1 MNQSISPLSGHQRR
15 LYVFD
20 LDGTLTD
27 SEETIYQA
35 AVSTLA
41 EYGIHNA
48 ISPEQMRTRIGAH
61 FADIFRD
68 LDIPITDVESFI
80 EKYIVHYFRYIDGTY
95 LYHGVEELLRNLKAA
110 GHTVALLTT
119 KAQDQADL
127 IIDHFQLRTYFDLV
141 MGRRPELPVKP
152 DPGGLLTIIWEL
164 GFTPETTVMIGDSEF
179 DIRCGKNAGTS
190 TVGCLYGF
198 RSEAFIRNEEPDY
211 VIAQPMELADLQV
224 FSQG

>member
-1 MNQSISPLSGHQRR
+1 MNQSIHPLSQHDRW
-15 LYVFD
+15 LFVFD

-27 SEETIYQA
+27 SEETIYKA

-48 ISPEQMRTRIGAH
+48 ITAEQMRARIGAH
-61 FADIFRD
+61 FADIFHE
-68 LDIPITDVESFI
+68 LDIPITDMESFI
-80 EKYIVHYFRYIDGTY
+80 EKYIVHYFRYIDGTFVY
-95 LYHGVEELLRNLKAA
+95 EGVEDLLRHLKAE
-110 GHTVALLTT
+110 GHAVALLTT

-127 IIDHFQLRTYFDLV
+127 IIDHFRLRKYFDLV

-152 DPGGLLTIIWEL
+152 DPGGLLSIIAEL

-179 DIRCGKNAGTS
+179 DIRCGKNAGTG

-198 RSEAFIRNEEPDY
+198 RSEEFLRNEQPDY
-211 VIAQPMELADLQV
+211 LIARPIELTALQI
-224 FSQG
+224 SGQG